1 MATQPQPTTTASTD
15 TNDQQSTTMTATITP
30 TTTTSE
36 DHADHL
42 AAPTMDDVLFQ
53 TVHEILDMLP
63 KVTHTEEYWEAHA
76 KYKEE
81 QQRIL
86 DTTILGGKYEGSE
99 GKQLL
104 LYMLDQK
111 YKKLVE

>member
-1 MATQPQPTTTASTD
+1 MATQPRPTTTASTD
-15 TNDQQSTTMTATITP
+15 TTDTDVQQSTTMS
-30 TTTTSE
+30 TTTVCE
-36 DHADHL
+36 DHL
-42 AAPTMDDVLFQ
+42 ATPTMDDVLFQ
-53 TVHEILDMLP
+53 TVNEILDMLP
-63 KVTHTEEYWEAHA
+63 KVTHTQEYWDALA

-86 DTTILGGKYEGSE
+86 DTTFLGGKYEGSE